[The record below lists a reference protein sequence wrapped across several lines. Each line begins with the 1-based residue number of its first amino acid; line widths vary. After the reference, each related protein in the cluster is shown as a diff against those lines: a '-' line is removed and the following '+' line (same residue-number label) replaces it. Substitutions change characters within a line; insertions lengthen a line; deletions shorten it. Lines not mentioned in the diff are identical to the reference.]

1 MAYDEDLANR
11 VREQLAREEALTEKA
26 MFGGLA
32 FLVGGNMAVAMSGD
46 ELKVRVGRDRLDD
59 VLELPHT
66 RRWAMTGRPMKDW
79 VAVGAEGVATD
90 EGLREWIDRGVA
102 FARSLPPKGG

>member
-11 VREQLAREEALTEKA
+11 VREQLAREDALTEKS

-32 FLVGGNMAVAMSGD
+32 FLVGGNMAAALSGD

-59 VLELPHT
+59 VLEQPHT
-66 RRWAMTGRPMKDW
+66 RQWAMTGRPMKDW
-79 VAVGAEGVATD
+79 VLVEPAAVATD
-90 EGLREWIDRGVA
+90 AQLQEWLARGVA
-102 FARSLPPKGG
+102 FARSLPPKG